1 MTSSASG
8 TGSTGWQSSK
18 GPKQQLT
25 GLASGMDTQSI
36 VTSLMSIEKQ
46 SYDKLE
52 VKKQT
57 EQLRLQAYQAV
68 NSMLLKFKSSITNLS
83 SQKLWNSKLATS
95 SNENSLKATAS
106 QYAVNGS
113 YSFRVTQVA
122 SQAEYTSKGFS
133 DTKET
138 FGKADKDGNY
148 EKLGSITMNSPKSRV
163 DDSAKLESLNGG
175 KGVFRG
181 SIRITDA
188 RGNSGTVDLSGCET
202 VSDAVN
208 MINNGSGFQVKASIG
223 RKDGES
229 FIELVDETG
238 GSGFLKVQDVG
249 LGTTAK
255 DLGLNV
261 DAVTDGTTQTLSG
274 RNVYYLGRDSD
285 LSMLN
290 DGLGVEMGNEHSQ
303 LRIAMDI
310 SGSKKGYV
318 DVDLSRAKTV
328 GDVMD
333 AVNSAFAN
341 YEEFADLTFGMNAAR
356 NGFEFTGAKA
366 GTTLQ
371 VHNLWDT
378 LTENIP
384 ASNPQIAEQLGLKG
398 TFVADTNGTMTG
410 ERLLGDVD
418 SPLLSNMSGATGKG
432 IGSGNDSR
440 VPMDLKITTPV
451 GNLNNGNGIDIG
463 SGLILT
469 IHEGNGYDGRGGR
482 LNMNILDN
490 AKVQDVIKNNK
501 SLGELVTAINESIAD
516 MAKAQNV
523 KALEGVTVAFEDGAL
538 VWKGVNSAYTFEVG
552 GTLGMQLG
560 LDRVYGELGGSAND
574 LPAELKDLLGSK
586 DIRTSDMDEGFADN
600 ALVENLQ
607 AVGTTGAIKDNGG
620 LDAILSATDPFS
632 VTIGS
637 DTYDL
642 QAAVDRFKA
651 LDPSKQ
657 TVNTLMAELEN
668 ELATLVKADKGP
680 DASSPYLYYRQHN
693 GKGNSGL
700 VWANVDFNE
709 DFKVSGALAEA
720 LGVDKNYTPPSVPP
734 MPALTDDDTKALTA
748 MTTGYLEYVEI
759 DGTNATTL
767 TLGDMNHGKGLSLA
781 GDNSDTMTLTIT
793 PPNGSSNS
801 PVTISVSKATIISS
815 LQTYIYDKDP
825 SQYPGGYTTVD
836 VNKASLEDYLHTLN
850 SVIDEEIQHKITG
863 GELGADAKFV
873 IKTNQAGLYIANA
886 YGSESGETIQLGG
899 ELVMNGTWGLG
910 NTPVVSKEK
919 DTNFTD
925 SQLSFLLPAI
935 VHREG
940 ISGLGKVILDV
951 GGTRVELETKASTT
965 VDTDWDYGIEIT
977 DASSLR
983 EMMEY
988 FNKQLVAQ
996 GHSDIQFVLNASGTG
1011 LALDNSSNQNVVIK
1025 NNSKADVLASDLGL
1039 LNADGSNKTYSS
1051 YSITD
1056 SLALGR
1062 RFIDRSTTLKD
1073 LAGGKTLELGTINIT
1088 NTLGNTTQIS
1098 LEECLTVGDVVDA
1111 INWNPNNGIKA
1122 QINATGDGIDL
1133 IEYWPGGEPADDKRI
1148 GNIKISDEGTGNVAS
1163 LLGID
1168 KTGEGYVEGL
1178 PSTQRNS
1185 VLSGSVKKTINVT
1198 GADTLESLMNRLSEQ
1213 GFKTAIIDD
1222 GSGPN
1227 SKRLKVMSTSTGAAN
1242 DFVLDCDLAF
1252 LGLTQTS
1259 RGKDAKVL
1267 SGDPS
1272 SGASPMMLSSP
1283 TNTNS
1288 KAIPGLTL
1296 EIKETSEK
1304 YTTITID
1311 TDKTKVADEIKN
1323 MVQTYNDLNDF
1334 IAYLDG
1340 IDPES
1345 YEKGVLFGDTFVR
1358 SMMESIDDM
1367 FYQVYNPN
1375 GYGYDEKKNE
1385 KTSWTWMDLGISFDV
1400 NQTNQ
1405 ATGVTGS
1412 GWYSTMALD
1421 EEVLNEMVA
1430 SNWDNLYNTLA
1441 SQRNA
1446 SNSKLSQRVA
1456 AQSTFSFKTIYDKDG
1471 NPIEQ
1476 VRNDPNGA
1484 INNDYGS
1491 TFENGNGF
1499 VANNTIAQG
1508 ENEYTIFF
1516 QGNIDASRID
1526 IYHGS
1531 ADTAL
1536 SDFLIEYLDPATGKW
1551 ETFRKIEGNTASS
1564 NVGLTFVP
1572 PRQIQALR
1580 ITANKTNAAD
1590 GKFRLLDVQVLEDT
1604 GLAGKLN
1611 KLTSSLGDVTTGW
1624 LAERNEDIEITI
1636 KDLNDQMSRQSERLE
1651 AKEASLWRQFT
1662 AMEVAMSKLQNQSS
1676 QLSGLL
1682 SSLSSS

>member
-8 TGSTGWQSSK
+8 TGPTGWQSTK

-25 GLASGMDTQSI
+25 GLASNIDTQSI
-36 VTSLMSIEKQ
+36 VTQLMSIEKQ

-138 FGKADKDGNY
+138 FGKADKDGKY
-148 EKLGSITMNSPKSRV
+148 DQLGSITINSAKSRV

-208 MINNGSGFQVKASIG
+208 MINNGNGFQVKASIG

-229 FIELVDETG
+229 FIELVDTTG

-261 DAVTDGTTQTLSG
+261 DATTVGTTQTLSG

-303 LRIAMDI
+303 MRIYMDI

-333 AVNSAFAN
+333 AVNSTLAN
-341 YEEFADLTFGMNAAR
+341 YEEFSELTFGMNSAK

-366 GTTLQ
+366 GTTLMIY
-371 VHNLWDT
+371 NKWEMLEKD
-378 LTENIP
+378 IP

-418 SPLLSNMSGATGKG
+418 SPLLSSMAGATGKG

-440 VPMDLKITTPV
+440 VPMDLDITTPV

-482 LNMNILDN
+482 LNMNILNN
-490 AKVQDVIKNNK
+490 ANVQAIIKSNGT
-501 SLGELVTAINESIAD
+501 LGQLVTEINNSIAE
-516 MAKAQNV
+516 MAKSQNV

-538 VWKGVNSAYTFEVG
+538 VWKGVNSAYTYEVG
-552 GTLGMQLG
+552 GTVGMQLG
-560 LDRVYGELGGSAND
+560 IDRVYGELGGSAND

-620 LDAILSATDPFS
+620 LDAILNATDPFS

-668 ELATLVKADKGP
+668 ELATQVKAAKGP

-748 MTTGYLEYVEI
+748 MTTGYLECVEI
-759 DGTNATTL
+759 DGTNAKTL

-781 GDNSDTMTLTIT
+781 GEDSDTLELTFT
-793 PPNGSSNS
+793 PGKDSSNS
-801 PVTISVSKATIISS
+801 PVTISITKKEITDLLKQQIFGDRPGS
-815 LQTYIYDKDP
+815 LTQWEDADP
-825 SQYPGGYTTVD
+825 SEATLEEYLD
-836 VNKASLEDYLHTLN
+836 VINHLFTE
-850 SVIDEEIQHKITG
+850 KITA
-863 GELGADAKFV
+863 EPSLGTDATFV
-873 IKTNQAGLYIANA
+873 VKTNQAGLYIANA
-886 YGSESGETIQLGG
+886 YGNESGETIQLGG

-925 SQLSFLLPAI
+925 SQLSFLLPAY
-935 VHREG
+935 VNRET
-940 ISGLGKVILDV
+940 IDGLGTITLDLG
-951 GGTRVELETKASTT
+951 GGTTVTLDTKHTDSDPTKSFELKQ
-965 VDTDWDYGIEIT
+965 D
-977 DASSLR
+977 SSLR
-983 EMMEY
+983 EMMEC
-988 FNKQLVAQ
+988 FNKQLVEK
-996 GHSDIQFVLNASGTG
+996 GHGNLQFVLNASGTG

-1025 NNSKADVLASDLGL
+1025 NTNKADVLASDLGL

-1056 SLALGR
+1056 SQALGR
-1062 RFIDRSTTLKD
+1062 KFVDRSTTLKD
-1073 LAGGKTLELGTINIT
+1073 IDGGKTLELGTINIT

-1098 LEECLTVGDVVDA
+1098 LEECLTLGDVVDA

-1148 GNIKISDEGTGNVAS
+1148 GNIKISDEGSGNVAS

-1185 VLSGSVKKTINVT
+1185 VLSGSLKKTINVT
-1198 GADTLESLMNRLSEQ
+1198 GSDTLESLMNRLSEQ

-1227 SKRLKVMSTSTGAAN
+1227 SKRLKVMSTSTGAVN

-1259 RGKDAKVL
+1259 RAKDAKVL
-1267 SGDPS
+1267 SGDPA
-1272 SGASPMMLSSP
+1272 SGTSPMMLSSS

-1288 KAIPGLTL
+1288 RAIPGLTL

-1367 FYQVYNPN
+1367 FYQVYNPD

-1456 AQSTFSFKTIYDKDG
+1456 AQSTFSFKTMYDKDG

-1484 INNDYGS
+1484 INNDYGT

-1516 QGNIDASRID
+1516 QGNVDASRID

-1536 SDFLIEYLDPATGKW
+1536 SDFLIEYLDPTTGKW

-1572 PRQIQALR
+1572 PREIQALR

-1624 LAERNEDIEITI
+1624 LAERNEDIETTI
-1636 KDLNDQMSRQSERLE
+1636 KDLNDQMTRQSERLE

-1662 AMEVAMSKLQNQSS
+1662 AMEIAMSKLQNQSS